1 MIRLLTARVRTGVV
15 VSAMVATVPMI
26 TFAQTTEPAIE
37 SAPAAAKE
45 VEANA
50 NPTGDENDTSVQRPA
65 VPALVEVELQRR
77 FNELRS
83 EILDDRAS
91 YIDRWLSVIT
101 IVLTFFGIVAVIAG
115 YIGFRRFQ
123 AIEADAKNS
132 VKTVTD
138 LAEAAK
144 RHVEEIERNRDQ
156 SDEIVRDMNAEAAA
170 DDPEEAQQA
179 VENLQNNPAA
189 SPIGKAIAHAISLQ
203 QQGKRDEAIAKWRA
217 VALIAEESDNDLAA
231 RAWYSVGYL
240 IRDGSPEDCIVA
252 NDRAIRLKPDL
263 AVAYNDRGNA
273 KAVLGRRDEAIA
285 DYDEA
290 IRLKPDYAMPYNNR
304 GIEKVALGRRDEAIA
319 DYDEAIRLK
328 PDFAIAYNNRGVEKA
343 VLGRRDEAI
352 ADYDEAIRL
361 EPDDAEAY
369 HNRGTEKAVLGR
381 RDEAIADYD
390 EAIRRKPD
398 HAGAYNNRG
407 IAKAALG
414 LKDEARRDFET
425 ALDLARK
432 AGNTGVIAAAEQAL
446 RDLDDVGGL

>member
-1 MIRLLTARVRTGVV
+1 MIRLLTARVRTGLFFV
-15 VSAMVATVPMI
+15 AMAATVPMI
-26 TFAQTTEPAIE
+26 TSAQTTELAIE
-37 SAPAAAKE
+37 KPPAAAKE
-45 VEANA
+45 AEANVSPKG
-50 NPTGDENDTSVQRPA
+50 NQNDTSVQGPA

-101 IVLTFFGIVAVIAG
+101 IVLTFLGIVAVVGG

-123 AIEADAKNS
+123 AIEVDAKSSANDATEHA
-132 VKTVTD
+132 KD
-138 LAEAAK
+138 AK
-144 RHVEEIERNRDQ
+144 RYLEEIERNRDQ
-156 SDEIVRDMNAEAAA
+156 SDEIVQGLNAQAAA
-170 DDPEEAQQA
+170 DNPEEAKQA
-179 VENLQNNPAA
+179 VENVRENPKA
-189 SPIGKAIAHAISLQ
+189 SLMDKAIAHAVSLQ
-203 QQGKRDEAIAKWRA
+203 QQGKRAEAIEKWRA
-217 VALIAEESDNDLAA
+217 IALIAEESDNDLAA

-285 DYDEA
+285 DFDEA

-304 GIEKVALGRRDEAIA
+304 GIEKAVLGRRDEAIA

-328 PDFAIAYNNRGVEKA
+328 PEPDYAMPYNNRGIEKA

-369 HNRGTEKAVLGR
+369 NNRGVEKAV
-381 RDEAIADYD
+381 
-390 EAIRRKPD
+390 
-398 HAGAYNNRG
+398 
-407 IAKAALG
+407 LG

-425 ALDLARK
+425 ALDLAQK
-432 AGNTGVIAAAEQAL
+432 ASNTGVIAAVEQSL
-446 RDLDDVGGL
+446 RDLDAAGGS

>member
-1 MIRLLTARVRTGVV
+1 MIRLFTARVRIGLVAT
-15 VSAMVATVPMI
+15 AMVATVPMI
-26 TFAQTTEPAIE
+26 TFTQTTEPAIE

-45 VEANA
+45 AEANA
-50 NPTGDENDTSVQRPA
+50 NPIGDENGASVQRPTI
-65 VPALVEVELQRR
+65 PALVEVELQRR

-101 IVLTFFGIVAVIAG
+101 IVLTFFGIVAVVGG
-115 YIGFRRFQ
+115 YIGFKRFRE
-123 AIEADAKNS
+123 IETEAKNS
-132 VKTVTD
+132 VETVTD

-170 DDPEEAQQA
+170 DNPEEAQQA

-189 SPIGKAIAHAISLQ
+189 SPIGKAIAHAVSLQ
-203 QQGKRDEAIAKWRA
+203 QQGNRDEAIEKWRA

-369 HNRGTEKAVLGR
+369 HNRGTEKA
-381 RDEAIADYD
+381 
-390 EAIRRKPD
+390 
-398 HAGAYNNRG
+398 
-407 IAKAALG
+407 ALG
-414 LKDEARRDFET
+414 LKDEAQRDFET

-432 AGNTGVIAAAEQAL
+432 AGNANVMATAEQSL
-446 RDLDDVGGL
+446 RDLDDAGSS